1 MNRIG
6 ISNFSWLIKF
16 LFFFFLFK
24 LNQLYSV
31 IIIQTLGGGGRE
43 RSWWPTFLCVPV
55 CTFLCTLD
63 FFTLRHFHPCRRTFA
78 DWPSVARL
86 RITLTAYPFSWI
98 KFTEFVPLKAE
109 TFFRNS
115 RMKTIVPPHIVFR
128 AVLRISIPFSCTI
141 RVLFCNRDISISNTR
156 IFERN
161 LFASYY

>member
-31 IIIQTLGGGGRE
+31 IIIQTLGAGGEARE
-43 RSWWPTFLCVPV
+43 ELVANVSLRSGLHVFMHFRFLHPPTFSPLSSHICRLTVS
-55 CTFLCTLD
+55 CTIA
-63 FFTLRHFHPCRRTFA
+63 HNIN
-78 DWPSVARL
+78 
-86 RITLTAYPFSWI
+86 RIPFSWI

-128 AVLRISIPFSCTI
+128 ARSSHFHSLLVYNSCFI
-141 RVLFCNRDISISNTR
+141 LQPRH
-156 IFERN
+156 
-161 LFASYY
+161 